1 METQAPLT
9 VLRNARVIDPA
20 HAIDRVTDVSIAG
33 GRIAAVG
40 DRPLPPH
47 AEIVDLTGHVLTP
60 GWVDLHV
67 HAYGTLGFAD
77 PDSIGI
83 AQGVTT
89 FVEAG
94 GPGIGTLDEFI
105 AMMDG
110 QTQTS
115 LYAGVYLRPMGIIGL
130 TFVEEETRSLG
141 EIPLGRWL
149 DAMAEHRDLIRYLKM
164 GAFAKYGTGPLRLGK
179 GLAEILDIPLYVH
192 IGEFGWHENAPI
204 AHDAFKVADAGDI
217 ITHIYHRNRGH
228 ILDDDGRVL
237 PVVREAER
245 RGVLFDVGFGGYNF
259 AWDVAEKGYAQGLVP
274 HLISSDLQQF
284 NVNGPAFSLANV
296 LSVFDRLG
304 MPLTDIIE
312 RVTIAPARALR
323 LDDRAGSLT
332 PGMPADVTVFRF
344 ESGRF
349 ELDDCFKA
357 TRTAER
363 RIVPVMAFKAGARV
377 DCDLER
383 CRDDRNWLV
392 QIDEDAPPAAS
403 TRLAPAQLAFLGS
416 LATELG
422 TIEWEM
428 SSPRRQDLEQ
438 AAALQAAVERA
449 RREHGLALRDALVA
463 VYACFL
469 EHAFAIQIGL
479 FLLRLDRRFVLER
492 LAGVAF
498 GVAAARRG

>member
-1 METQAPLT
+1 METEAPST

-20 HAIDRVTDVSIAG
+20 QGLDRVTDVVIGG
-33 GRIAAVG
+33 GRIVAVG
-40 DRPLPPH
+40 DGPVPPH
-47 AEIVDLTGHVLTP
+47 AEVLDLTGHVVTP

-105 AMMDG
+105 AMLDG
-110 QTQTS
+110 RTQTS

-179 GLAEILDIPLYVH
+179 GLAEIVDLPLYVH
-192 IGEFGWHENAPI
+192 IGEFGWHEGAPI
-204 AHDAFKVADAGDI
+204 AHDAFRVLGAGDI

-237 PVVREAER
+237 PVVRDAQE
-245 RGVLFDVGFGGYNF
+245 RGVLFDIGFGGYNF
-259 AWDVAEKGYAQGLVP
+259 AWDVAERGYAQGLVP
-274 HLISSDLQQF
+274 HIISSDLQQF
-284 NVNGPAFSLANV
+284 NVNGPAYSLANV

-304 MPLTDIIE
+304 MPLGELIE

-323 LDDRAGSLT
+323 LDDRAGSLR

-344 ESGRF
+344 EAGSF
-349 ELDDCFKA
+349 ALDDCFKA

-377 DCDLER
+377 DSDLER

-392 QIDEDAPPAAS
+392 MIEEDAPPAKSAL
-403 TRLAPAQLAFLGS
+403 LAPAQLAFLRS
-416 LATELG
+416 LAAELAPLD
-422 TIEWEM
+422 WEM
-428 SSPRRQDLEQ
+428 SSPKRQDLER

-449 RREHGLALRDALVA
+449 RTAHALGLRDALTA
-463 VYACFL
+463 VYDCFL

-492 LAGVAF
+492 LAS
-498 GVAAARRG
+498 VAAQPHVAA

>member
-1 METQAPLT
+1 MDTNAPVT

-20 HAIDRVTDVSIAG
+20 QAIDRVTDVTIAG

-40 DRPLPPH
+40 DHPVPAG
-47 AEIVDLTGHVLTP
+47 AEVLDLTGHVVTP
-60 GWVDLHV
+60 GWIDLHV

-94 GPGIGTLDEFI
+94 GPGIATLDEFV

-110 QTQTS
+110 RTQTS

-130 TFVEEETRSLG
+130 TFVEEDTRNLG

-149 DAMAEHRDLIRYLKM
+149 DTIAEHRDLIRYLKM
-164 GAFAKYGTGPLRLGK
+164 GAFAKYATGPLYLGK
-179 GLAEILDIPLYVH
+179 GLAEILEIPLYLH
-192 IGEFGWHENAPI
+192 IGEFGWHEGALI
-204 AHDAFKVADAGDI
+204 AHDAFKVAGAGDI

-237 PVVREAER
+237 PVVRDAEQ

-259 AWDVAEKGYAQGLVP
+259 AWDVAEKGFAQGLVP
-274 HLISSDLQQF
+274 HVISSDLQQF
-284 NVNGPAFSLANV
+284 NVTGPTFSLANV
-296 LSVFDRLG
+296 LGVFDRLG
-304 MPLTDIIE
+304 MPLADIIE
-312 RVTIAPARALR
+312 RVTIAPARALH
-323 LDDRAGSLT
+323 LDDRAGSLA
-332 PGMPADVTVFRF
+332 PGMPADVTVCRF
-344 ESGRF
+344 ESGTF
-349 ELDDCFKA
+349 AVADCFRD

-377 DCDLER
+377 DCDLDR
-383 CRDDRNWLV
+383 CQDDRNWLV
-392 QIDEDAPPAAS
+392 QIAEDAPPAVSA
-403 TRLAPAQLAFLGS
+403 RLGPAQLGFLRS
-416 LATELG
+416 LAAELAE
-422 TIEWEM
+422 ISWEM
-428 SSPRRQDLEQ
+428 SSPKRQDLEA
-438 AAALQAAVERA
+438 AAALQAAVRRA
-449 RREHGLALRDALVA
+449 QAAHGLALRDALTA
-463 VYACFL
+463 VYDCFL

-492 LAGVAF
+492 LNA
-498 GVAAARRG
+498 VAARPHVAA

>member
-1 METQAPLT
+1 METSAPVT
-9 VLRNARVIDPA
+9 VLRNARVVDPSQA
-20 HAIDRVTDVSIAG
+20 LDRVTDVVIG
-33 GRIAAVG
+33 GDRIVSVG
-40 DRPLPPH
+40 DAPLLPG
-47 AEIVDLTGHVLTP
+47 AQVLDLTGRIVTP

-94 GPGIGTLDEFI
+94 GPGIGTLDEFL

-110 QTQTS
+110 RTQTS

-141 EIPLGRWL
+141 DIPLGRWL

-179 GLAEILDIPLYVH
+179 GLAEIVDLPLYVH
-192 IGEFGWHENAPI
+192 IGEFGWHEGAKV
-204 AHDAFKVADAGDI
+204 AHDAFAVLGAGDI
-217 ITHIYHRNRGH
+217 ITHIYHHNRGH

-245 RGVLFDVGFGGYNF
+245 RGVLFDIGFGGYNF
-259 AWDVAEKGYAQGLVP
+259 AWDVAERGYAQGLVP
-274 HLISSDLQQF
+274 HIISSDLQQF
-284 NVNGPAFSLANV
+284 NVNGPAYSLANV

-304 MPLTDIIE
+304 MPLGDIIE

-323 LDDRAGSLT
+323 LDDRAGSLR

-344 ESGRF
+344 ESGSF
-349 ELDDCFKA
+349 DLDDCFKA

-363 RIVPVMAFKAGARV
+363 RIVPVMAFKGGARV
-377 DCDLER
+377 DCDLAR
-383 CRDDRNWLV
+383 CCDDRNWLL
-392 QIDEDAPPAAS
+392 QIEEDAPPAKAA
-403 TRLAPAQLAFLGS
+403 RLAPAQLVFLRA
-416 LATELG
+416 LASELG
-422 TIEWEM
+422 TLEWEM
-428 SSPRRQDLEQ
+428 SSPRRQDLE
-438 AAALQAAVERA
+438 AAAAVRAAVDRA
-449 RREHGLALRDALVA
+449 RAAAGLGLRDALNA
-463 VYACFL
+463 VYDCFL

-492 LAGVAF
+492 LSA
-498 GVAAARRG
+498 VAAQHVAA